1 MLMDNE
7 IIDKLKEIVGESN
20 VSIDAFELS
29 QYSRDFNNSGT
40 NPDIIVTCHT
50 KDQIKK
56 VLLLANENIIPIT
69 PKSSAVDYYG
79 ASIPSYGG
87 ILLNLQEMNEIKEID
102 KSMNRYA
109 TIEPGVTFEQ
119 LQTELEKDG
128 FCVMMPLGVS
138 CKNSILST
146 YLERTPLLSGPV
158 PILSNGWQCI
168 FDMDVLLPNGHSFH
182 TGSGEATP
190 QYKNLT
196 PHGITGPDF
205 SRVLTAAQGTMGIV
219 TEMSIKIKRKYPYE
233 RIFAVV
239 SDKNDLL
246 EIVGKLKKLDIGKE
260 CLLISALNLASILS
274 QNFDHLD
281 ELLEILPDWTLILRL
296 VGYDEE
302 ELKVSLEDLKDFK
315 LTNALNTLQ
324 ILTEIEN
331 LEEIFLNEFK
341 SPNKLINY
349 RYYKGHCR
357 TLSFYTESNQ
367 IKLFDKQMEYLADGY
382 NYLKSDLYGY
392 IMPIEQG
399 RVYYYEYNFHSDP
412 NNPEDFYRIQ
422 KLYQEAC
429 EIVVNNGGIIDRPYG
444 PFLVNLIYSKSSDY
458 YDNLLSI
465 KSWFDP
471 NNILNPGKIFP

>member
-1 MLMDNE
+1 MQNN
-7 IIDKLKEIVGESN
+7 IINRLKELVGESN
-20 VSIDAFELS
+20 VSTDSFELS
-29 QYSRDFNNSGT
+29 KYSRDFNCSGT
-40 NPDIIVTCHT
+40 NPDIIVSCHN
-50 KDQIKK
+50 KEQIKQ
-56 VLLLANENIIPIT
+56 VLLLANENVIPIT
-69 PKSSAVDYYG
+69 PKSSEIDYYG

-87 ILLNLQEMNEIKEID
+87 ILLNLQEMNEIKVID
-102 KSMNRYA
+102 TSSNRYA
-109 TIEPGVTFEQ
+109 TVEPGVTFEQ
-119 LQTELEKDG
+119 LQKELDEKG

-168 FDMDVLLPNGHSFH
+168 FDMDILLPNGQNFH

-205 SRVLTAAQGTMGIV
+205 SRVFTAAQGTMGIV
-219 TEMSIKIKRKYPYE
+219 TEMSVKIKRKFPFE
-233 RIFAVV
+233 SIFMVV

-246 EIVGKLKKLDIGKE
+246 ETVGKLKKLDIGKE
-260 CLLISALNLASILS
+260 CLIISALNLASILS
-274 QNFDHLD
+274 QDFDHLD
-281 ELLEILPDWTLILRL
+281 ELLEILPDWTMVLRL
-296 VGYDEE
+296 TGYDED
-302 ELKVSLEDLKDFK
+302 ELNVNLADLNDFK
-315 LTNALNTLQ
+315 LTNAINTLQ
-324 ILTEIEN
+324 IITEIEN
-331 LEEIFLNEFK
+331 FEEIFLNEFK
-341 SPNKLINY
+341 LPNRLINY

-357 TLSFYTESNQ
+357 TLSFYTEADRINE
-367 IKLFDKQMEYLADGY
+367 FDKQVEYLADGY

-412 NNPEDFYRIQ
+412 SSPEDLYRIE
-422 KLYQEAC
+422 KLYQDAC

-444 PFLVNLIYSKSSDY
+444 SFLVNLIYSKSSEY
-458 YDNLLSI
+458 YENLLSI